1 VTTRRS
7 TSNTRRDSPK
17 SSPGRGGSLLTG
29 LFIGLIVGLV
39 LAAGLAW
46 YLTNRTPNFKT
57 TEVITPT
64 PPKIDKTD
72 QVEPTTSSKKTEVE
86 VTQTAPDPKPNP
98 PRTSTP
104 APTPAPETA
113 PKPRVDYT
121 FYGILPGEKNTK
133 QALPP
138 PTPQPSKDIWW
149 LQVAALKNPAEAE
162 KLKARLSLLGLNVAM
177 QKITS
182 GTNELYRIRVGP
194 YKRED
199 DAFGDLDTLAE
210 NNFEPRLFKDPTPSP
225 TPLHTSEKP

>member
-1 VTTRRS
+1 M
-7 TSNTRRDSPK
+7 
-17 SSPGRGGSLLTG
+17 LTG

-46 YLTNRTPNFKT
+46 YLTNRTPDFKT
-57 TEVITPT
+57 TEVISP
-64 PPKIDKTD
+64 PQPKIENPA
-72 QVEPTTSSKKTEVE
+72 QPESTTPSKKAEIE
-86 VTQTAPDPKPNP
+86 ITQSAPESKPNP
-98 PRTSTP
+98 PRTTASTP
-104 APTPAPETA
+104 KPTPAPETA

-121 FYGILPGEKNTK
+121 FYGILPGDKPTK

-138 PTPQPSKDIWW
+138 PIPQPSKDIWW

-182 GTNELYRIRVGP
+182 GDNELYRIRVGP
-194 YKRED
+194 YNRED

-210 NNFEPRLFKDPTPSP
+210 NDFEPRLFKDPTPSL
-225 TPLHTSEKP
+225 TPEKP